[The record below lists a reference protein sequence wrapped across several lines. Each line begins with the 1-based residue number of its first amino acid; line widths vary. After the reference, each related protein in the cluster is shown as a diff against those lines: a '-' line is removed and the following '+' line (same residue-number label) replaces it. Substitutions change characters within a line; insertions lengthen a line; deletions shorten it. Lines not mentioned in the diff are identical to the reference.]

1 MAEISGLSRL
11 ERVVLIGEDEVL
23 NSVNKRVLE
32 LIGFG
37 GAIHVIRN
45 LDEAFGFFSQLFA
58 QTNNSSEPSGNLVF
72 IDMSFP
78 RQGVFD
84 LLEFLSISPIPYRE
98 SLLAILM
105 VEDCAE
111 GQLTAYQKLDIRIEA
126 VSKPITRSL
135 ISDLLDRCFL
145 RKGPDNPDFGFLD

>member
-11 ERVVLIGEDEVL
+11 ERIVLIGEDDVL

-32 LIGFG
+32 LIGFE
-37 GAIHVIRN
+37 GAIHIIRN
-45 LDEAFGFFSQLFA
+45 LDDAFGFFSQLFA
-58 QTNNSSEPSGNLVF
+58 QTNNPRERSGTLVF
-72 IDMSFP
+72 IDLNFP
-78 RQGVFD
+78 KQDVFD

-111 GQLTAYQKLDIRIEA
+111 GQLMAYKKLDIRIEA
-126 VSKPITRSL
+126 VFRPITKSL
-135 ISDLLDRCFL
+135 MSDLLGRYFFSE
-145 RKGPDNPDFGFLD
+145 RH